1 MKVADRAQVPPFA
14 VMDIIAAANAR
25 RAAGRNVLNLAA
37 GEPAAGADRVVRQRA
52 VDLLSAGEGLG
63 YTEALG
69 LPPLRAAIAGH
80 YRDAYGVALDPRS
93 VAVTTG
99 SSGGFVLAFL
109 AAFDAGDRVALARPG
124 YPAYRN
130 ILAALG
136 CQVVDLPC
144 GPQTRFQPTVEM
156 LAAAHAQRPFGGLV
170 LASPANPTGAMVD
183 ADHVAAVAHW
193 CAAHGV
199 RLISDEIYH
208 GITYSEVQAATA
220 ARYLG
225 LGAIVVNSFSKYWAM
240 TGWRLGWLVLPEDL
254 IGAVDALAGNLALCP
269 PTLSQHAAVAALSP
283 EAMAAA
289 RQNVAG
295 YAAAR
300 AMLLRR
306 LPELGWTGV
315 APADGA
321 FYVYG
326 DVSASG
332 LDSTTWCARLLDE
345 AGVALTPGAD
355 FDPVDGHR
363 YVRLSFAS
371 PLDVV
376 EEAVDRIIAWQQA
389 QGLRAGPRP
398 RA

>member
-1 MKVADRAQVPPFA
+1 MQ
-14 VMDIIAAANAR
+14 IIAAANAR

-37 GEPAAGADRVVRQRA
+37 GEPAAGADQVVLQRA
-52 VDLLSAGEGLG
+52 VDLLSAGESLG

-69 LPPLRAAIAGH
+69 VPALRTAIAAH
-80 YRDAYGVALDPRS
+80 YRDSYGVALDARS

-144 GPQTRFQPTVEM
+144 GPQTRFQPTVDM
-156 LAAAHAQRPFGGLV
+156 LAVAHAQQPLDGLIV
-170 LASPANPTGAMVD
+170 ASPANPTGAMID
-183 ADHVAAVAHW
+183 ADRLAAIAEW

-208 GITYSEVQAATA
+208 GITYTDAPAASA
-220 ARYLG
+220 ARYLDS
-225 LGAIVVNSFSKYWAM
+225 GAIVVNSFSKYWAM

-254 IGAVDALAGNLALCP
+254 IGPVDALAGNLALCP
-269 PTLSQHAAVAALSP
+269 PTLSQHAAVEALSP
-283 EAMAAA
+283 AAMDAA
-289 RQNVAG
+289 RRNVAG

-300 AMLLRR
+300 ALLLRR
-306 LPELGWTGV
+306 LPDLGWTGF

-321 FYVYG
+321 FYLYG

-332 LDSTTWCARLLDE
+332 VDSTAWCARLLDE
-345 AGVALTPGAD
+345 AGVALTPGTD

-371 PLDVV
+371 PLAVV
-376 EEAVDRIIAWQQA
+376 EEAIDRIIVWQQGR
-389 QGLRAGPRP
+389 QR
-398 RA
+398 